1 MITFVAGAALACEL
15 LGTALVFLDIKRN
28 RSNAERLDAVA
39 DHIRGLESTLRLGT
53 DDAIVNSEKK
63 LLEIKDELNKR
74 DRYRLIYTA
83 LLVLALGIVL
93 HASEASREKG
103 NVEHTPT
110 INEAYAV
117 SSCQINW
124 RFRLFSGALAAGSPF
139 LTYDFNDSI

>member
-39 DHIRGLESTLRLGT
+39 DHIRGLQSTLRLGT
-53 DDAIVNSEKK
+53 EDAIVSSEKK

-93 HASEASREKG
+93 HGVEASSEKG
-103 NVEHTPT
+103 DLEHSPT
-110 INEAYAV
+110 INEALV
-117 SSCQINW
+117 VPSTEG
-124 RFRLFSGALAAGSPF
+124 F
-139 LTYDFNDSI
+139 

>member
-39 DHIRGLESTLRLGT
+39 DHIRGLQSTLRLGT
-53 DDAIVNSEKK
+53 DDAIVSSEKK

-93 HASEASREKG
+93 HGVEASSEKG
-103 NVEHTPT
+103 NMEHSPT
-110 INEAYAV
+110 INEALV
-117 SSCQINW
+117 VRSTEG
-124 RFRLFSGALAAGSPF
+124 F
-139 LTYDFNDSI
+139 

>member
-15 LGTALVFLDIKRN
+15 LATALVFLDTKRN

-53 DDAIVNSEKK
+53 EDAIVNSEKK

-93 HASEASREKG
+93 HAVEASREKR

-110 INEAYAV
+110 INEAWV
-117 SSCQINW
+117 V
-124 RFRLFSGALAAGSPF
+124 PF
-139 LTYDFNDSI
+139 MRGFEIPVGISLT